1 MELLQLRYFQVV
13 ARLENV
19 TRASEELHIAQPSL
33 SRTIERLEENV
44 GVPLFERQGRRIRL
58 NQFGK
63 IFLERVERSFNEL
76 DEGKREVVDLAGLE
90 GGSVTVGTTASQQ
103 QLPHIFREYLT
114 LHPQVKFRLLQVA
127 QHQEIQERLSNGK
140 IDLCVSTLPIER
152 TEIHCEPLTLEEI
165 CLAVP
170 LEHRLAGRKSI
181 QLKEMANEP
190 FIHQATECGLRE
202 ITNDFCRQAGFTPNI
217 ANIAY
222 EGTTP
227 ETICGLVK
235 AGFGSA
241 FIPAYWWN
249 EINMDGLIKLHIEKP
264 SCQRTI
270 WLSWAKEHYMSAAA
284 RDFGKYL
291 VEYFFRKKESAPS
304 AAAIGSN

>member
-19 TRASEELHIAQPSL
+19 TRAAEELHTAQPSL
-33 SRTIERLEENV
+33 SRTIERLEENL

-63 IFLERVERSFNEL
+63 IFLKRVEKSFKEL
-76 DEGKREVVDLAGLE
+76 DEGKREMADLAGLE
-90 GGSVTVGTTASQQ
+90 GGSVTVGATTLQ

-114 LHPQVKFRLLQVA
+114 LRPHVKFRLLQMTL
-127 QHQEIQERLSNGK
+127 HQEIQEQLLNGQ

-152 TEIHCEPLTLEEI
+152 PEVHCEPLTTEEI

-170 LEHRLAGRKSI
+170 PEHRLADRRSI
-181 QLKEMANEP
+181 QLKEMADEP
-190 FIHQATECGLRE
+190 FIYQATECGLRE
-202 ITNDFCRQAGFTPNI
+202 ITNDFCQQAGFTPNI

-241 FIPAYWWN
+241 FIPVFWWN
-249 EINMDGLIKLHIEKP
+249 EINMVALRKLHIENP
-264 SCQRTI
+264 CCQRTI

-291 VEYFFRKKESAPS
+291 IDYFSRIKK
-304 AAAIGSN
+304 AAAQIDRG